1 MKNLKKIPNFFK
13 TKRGLWWSR
22 IRMRWTRHGSSV
34 VPTSPDDGRQFFQ
47 RSLCLGM
54 KTIENDWYESK
65 SLLFSFFSQKKN
77 RYDIMENKYG
87 VNILV
92 ILKMIVV
99 DRNILRTIGIQN
111 NILKTINTS
120 NHQTWKKIY
129 ITRSILHD
137 NDK

>member
-1 MKNLKKIPNFFK
+1 
-13 TKRGLWWSR
+13 
-22 IRMRWTRHGSSV
+22 
-34 VPTSPDDGRQFFQ
+34 
-47 RSLCLGM
+47 
-54 KTIENDWYESK
+54 
-65 SLLFSFFSQKKN
+65 
-77 RYDIMENKYG
+77 MENKYG